1 MKFLA
6 NMGIS
11 PVTVEFLRR
20 LGHDAT
26 HLHEEGLDQLPD
38 TDVLE
43 KAHRE
48 RCVLLTNDLDFGE
61 LLAQS
66 RAASPSVVI
75 FRLANMRPES
85 VNAHLAALLSRFAA
99 ELERGA
105 IVSVTEGRIRLRK
118 LPIASRR
125 RRMGGTR

>member
-1 MKFLA
+1 L
-6 NMGIS
+6 
-11 PVTVEFLRR
+11 
-20 LGHDAT
+20 
-26 HLHEEGLDQLPD
+26 
-38 TDVLE
+38 
-43 KAHRE
+43 
-48 RCVLLTNDLDFGE
+48 
-61 LLAQS
+61 
-66 RAASPSVVI
+66 PSVVI